1 MRLSACAILCGAM
14 LAAAC
19 TDQPINPGIQTGIS
33 GTRLEAEK
41 VVRLVYRQEPAS
53 AIALLPYSSGNIA
66 PAVERMRQ
74 RWPQL
79 KPYLEDGSVGL
90 DRLGLLR
97 LHEPKSGADPALSA
111 LLRHENNDRAVLY
124 AASRGDV
131 GHGDDRIDNW
141 SPTTELV
148 FAEAWAAQAPAGWW
162 VQDSHGNW
170 RRKQAGDQPQAPVQ
184 APSKAAPGPQS

>member
-1 MRLSACAILCGAM
+1 MRRLRLYAAAGAIF

-19 TDQPINPGIQTGIS
+19 TDQPINSNIQTGIS

-41 VVRLVYRQEPAS
+41 VVRLVYRQEPDA
-53 AIALLPYSSGNIA
+53 AIAQLPYSSGNIA
-66 PAVERMRQ
+66 PAVRRMRD

-79 KPYLEDGSVGL
+79 KPYLEDGRVGL
-90 DRLGLLR
+90 GSRGLLSLR
-97 LHEPKSGADPALSA
+97 EPAKGGPTELTVLLHN
-111 LLRHENNDRAVLY
+111 ENNDRSALY
-124 AASRGDV
+124 TASRGEV

-162 VQDSHGNW
+162 VQDTYGKW
-170 RRKQAGDQPQAPVQ
+170 QRKQAAP
-184 APSKAAPGPQS
+184 AH